1 MTDISPPTNT
11 HRPSG
16 SCLVKGLIGLG
27 ILLLILGGV
36 WWWLQRPIQ
45 PVELSAEEKATV
57 AAKVRAIQQP
67 AEPTY
72 EKGAKEIILTEREL
86 NGLLN
91 EKTTLG
97 KTVSFELVKD
107 AVHAR
112 IETDLDKD
120 LPLVGGRHL
129 TARARFVVRQGTDR
143 AGFILDDVTV
153 WGISLPN
160 DWLAGMKGQDLLG
173 EVLGGGE
180 TRKIPGVEEFKVESG
195 KLTIRLA
202 E

>member
-1 MTDISPPTNT
+1 MSDISPSTNASQ
-11 HRPSG
+11 RKG
-16 SCLVKGLIGLG
+16 SRLMKGLIGLG
-27 ILLLILGGV
+27 ILLVVLGGL
-36 WWWLQRPIQ
+36 WWWYHRPIQ
-45 PVELSAEEKATV
+45 PVELSAQEKATV
-57 AAKVRAIQQP
+57 AAKVQAIQAP

-72 EKGAKEIILTEREL
+72 QKGAKEIILTEREL

-91 EKTTLG
+91 EKTTFG

-107 AVHAR
+107 AIHAR

-120 LPLVGGRHL
+120 LPVVGGRHL
-129 TARARFVVRQGTDR
+129 TARARFIVQKTD
-143 AGFILDDVTV
+143 AAASFILDDVTV

-160 DWLAGMKGQDLLG
+160 DWLAGIKGRDLLG
-173 EVLGGGE
+173 EVLGGQTG
-180 TRKIPGVEEFKVESG
+180 KIPGVEDFKVESG

>member
-1 MTDISPPTNT
+1 MSNLSSPPAIS
-11 HRPSG
+11 RRSG
-16 SCLVKGLIGLG
+16 SYLVKGLIGLG
-27 ILLLILGGV
+27 VLLVILVGI
-36 WWWLQRPIQ
+36 WWWYQRPIR
-45 PVELSAEEKATV
+45 PVELSAQEKATV
-57 AAKVRAIQQP
+57 AAKVQAIQQP

-86 NGLLN
+86 NGILN

-129 TARARFVVRQGTDR
+129 TARARFVVRQETGS

-173 EVLGGGE
+173 EVLGGGN
-180 TRKIPGVEEFKVESG
+180 TGKIPGVEDFKVESG

>member
-1 MTDISPPTNT
+1 MSDIS
-11 HRPSG
+11 RSASISRRSG
-16 SCLVKGLIGLG
+16 SCLVKGFIGLG
-27 ILLLILGGV
+27 VLLVILGGI
-36 WWWLQRPIQ
+36 WWWYQRPIR
-45 PVELSAEEKATV
+45 PVELSTQEKAAV
-57 AAKVRAIQQP
+57 AAKVQAIQQP
-67 AEPTY
+67 AEPSY
-72 EKGAKEIILTEREL
+72 KKGAKEIILTEREL

-129 TARARFVVRQGTDR
+129 TARARFVVRQGADR
-143 AGFILDDVTV
+143 AGFVLDDVTV

-173 EVLGGGE
+173 EVLGGGN
-180 TRKIPGVEEFKVESG
+180 TGKIPGVEDFKVESG